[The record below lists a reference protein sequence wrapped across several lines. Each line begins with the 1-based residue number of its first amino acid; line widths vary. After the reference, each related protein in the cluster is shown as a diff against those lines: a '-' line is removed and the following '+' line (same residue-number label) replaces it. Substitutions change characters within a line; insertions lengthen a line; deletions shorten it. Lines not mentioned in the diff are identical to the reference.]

1 MHTHAP
7 IRTLQYPRKPE
18 GKGFLDYFTSSGSGY
33 LRPLFCA
40 SKVFLGAGASFS
52 CPGCNLMWIQYSE
65 FVIGFLQTGQ
75 LHNRTWMPYKARMYI
90 VKLHMLHF
98 SKVILRVPPA
108 ISMLYVSVEL
118 GGTNNYYYFAW
129 TTTRRRLIC
138 ADICRPAHRAIFA
151 RSPGQAF

>member
-1 MHTHAP
+1 M
-7 IRTLQYPRKPE
+7 QYPRKPE
-18 GKGFLDYFTSSGSGY
+18 GNVFWVIVSIGSGY

-40 SKVFLGAGASFS
+40 SKVFLSAGASFS
-52 CPGCNLMWIQYSE
+52 CTGCNLMWIQYSE

-98 SKVILRVPPA
+98 FKVILRVPPA

-118 GGTNNYYYFAW
+118 GGTNNYYFAW
-129 TTTRRRLIC
+129 TTTRGRLIC